1 MAERQDTSREC
12 TAPRSADGAVTAADL
27 EAWFVREV
35 LPLEAA
41 LMQYLRYHW
50 RNKSEIAD
58 LRQDVYARICEAAQH
73 EMPRPP
79 VKPFVFTIAR
89 NLLIDRIRNSH
100 VVSIET
106 VADLEALNVAADQ
119 PNPERT
125 AIARDELRRVQ
136 AILDRLPPRCRE
148 AVILK
153 KVHGLSVRE
162 IAARMK
168 ISENTV
174 DAHLTAGVRALAEML
189 YGEMPELRSGW

>member
-12 TAPRSADGAVTAADL
+12 TAPRSADGAMTTADL

-41 LMQYLRYHW
+41 LMQYLRHRW
-50 RNKSEIAD
+50 HNKSEIAD
-58 LRQDVYARICEAAQH
+58 LRQDVYARICQAAQH

-79 VKPFVFTIAR
+79 AKPFVFTIAR
-89 NLLIDRIRNSH
+89 NLLIDRIRNSQ
-100 VVSIET
+100 VVSIEA

-119 PNPERT
+119 PGPERT

-136 AILDRLPPRCRE
+136 VVLDRLPPRCRE
-148 AVILK
+148 AVVLK

-162 IAARMK
+162 IAARMRV
-168 ISENTV
+168 SENTV

-189 YGEMPELRSGW
+189 YGEMPQLRSGR